1 MTQETENS
9 GFQYSI
15 QILEQTVVTFYYLAD
30 PNNSYKA
37 MMNIKPLWKQ
47 KCFCKCPKAK
57 NVCP

>member
-47 KCFCKCPKAK
+47 SAFV
-57 NVCP
+57 NV